1 MSLQTAF
8 LYPLQAALSPKN
20 NGWLRRLLVG
30 IALTLATLSVA
41 QAATDCNAVTEI
53 SKVECESLLQ
63 LYHSTDGANWANNE
77 GWNVTNTPC
86 SWKGITCA
94 NNGVTKIYLS
104 GYSSNNNLNGTIP
117 DFSGLPN
124 LTELD
129 LSFNKLTGTVPDF
142 SGLPNLT
149 YLKLDWNKLT
159 GAVPDF
165 SGLPN
170 LTSLNLGWNKLTGAV
185 PDFSGLPNLIRLELD
200 NNQLTGAVPDFS
212 GLPNLTELYLY
223 NNQLTGAVPDFSG
236 LPNLTYLALGSN
248 KLTGTVPDFSG
259 LPKLTYLHL
268 ANNQLTGAVPDF
280 SGLPNLTELY
290 LANNQLTGAVPD
302 FSGLPNL
309 TYLALGL
316 NKLTGAV
323 PDFSGL
329 PNLTKLYLDNNQ
341 LTGTVPDFS
350 GLPNLTYLALGLN
363 KLTGAVP
370 DFSGLPNLTSLNLY
384 NNKLTGAVPDFSGLP
399 NLTSIWL
406 SSNQLTG
413 AVPDFS
419 ELPNLE
425 VLALSNNQL
434 TGTIPD
440 LSTLTN
446 LNDLALHDNQLC
458 KDSHINYATWPI
470 EYAYLSGYFWKS
482 SPTWQEVL
490 NGFPNCPVNQAPTAQ
505 FTVSPSQGDAPLT
518 VNLDASQSADTDGTI
533 NQYNWTANG
542 QTLSGKTTSTT
553 FTAAGE
559 YTIVLTV
566 TDNQGLTAT
575 TQKTVIV
582 TPPNQAPTAQ
592 FTASPSQGVAPLTV
606 NLDASQSADTDGTIT
621 QYNWTA
627 NGQTLSGKTTS
638 TTFTAAGEYTIVL
651 TVTDNQGLTA
661 TTQKTVIVT
670 PPNQAPT
677 AQFTASPSQ
686 GVAPLTVNLDASQ
699 SADTDGT
706 ITQYNWTANG
716 QTLSGKTT
724 STTFTAAGEYTI
736 VLTVTDNQGLTATTE
751 KTVIVTRP
759 NQAPTAQFTASPS
772 QGMAPLTVNLD
783 ASQSTDTDGTIN
795 QYNWTANGQTLSGK
809 TTSTTFTAAGE
820 YTIVLTV
827 TDNQGLT
834 ATTEKTVIVTRP
846 NQAPTAQFTASPSQG
861 KAPLTVNLDASDSK
875 DGGTPI
881 VNYEWLVN
889 GQKLFGIKAAI
900 TLTAAGEYPITL
912 TVTDNDGL
920 TATQQQ
926 TITVTSAITVVEPA
940 TGADQAII
948 IAAGS
953 AHKNTLFHYTNDFT
967 QRFYRLLKQQ
977 GFQDDD
983 IHYLNPHA
991 PDIDPWDGYLENER
1005 QDFDLFDPE
1014 LELLQAFKQAGERLK
1029 AGQRLVLYL
1038 HGHARPNYFKIKR
1051 DYELSAE
1058 TFSQLLTRIP
1068 DGVEQVII
1076 LDTCFAGSFLD
1087 ELKGVAN
1094 RIVVSSSDEKSRA
1107 WEIKHGSFS
1116 DQLIREIRRGQNLNE
1131 AFTTASEMIT
1141 SQPALF
1147 RGQQPCLDDDGDGQC
1162 TSRDG
1167 RRSAQIVL
1175 ADKHGEQVPEIVQV
1189 HPRRTL
1195 SGATATATLWVTVL
1209 PSTPDAIKQV
1219 RAILI
1224 RPNLPVADYQGELT
1238 DFGRTELPLLY
1249 NAAKQRYEGDYEHF
1263 CTSGSW
1269 HILYQVQNTDG
1280 VWSDI
1285 KKGNLE
1291 QAPNIQAPIC
1301 RVPMTL
1307 NLGLNNFRYTAGDTF
1322 RLDMTVDGEGLADIY
1337 VAIVFPNGDFI
1348 TLTYPDK
1355 FSFLNIPNPY
1365 RQRVTISG
1373 QRVYSS
1379 VLDLALPPGLP
1390 LGHYSACGVLVQPTA
1405 VNVLD
1410 TNNWI
1415 HLQCEVF
1422 ELF

>member
-533 NQYNWTANG
+533 N
-542 QTLSGKTTSTT
+542 
-553 FTAAGE
+553 
-559 YTIVLTV
+559 
-566 TDNQGLTAT
+566 
-575 TQKTVIV
+575 
-582 TPPNQAPTAQ
+582 
-592 FTASPSQGVAPLTV
+592 
-606 NLDASQSADTDGTIT
+606 